1 MGCLVKNA
9 EPGDQLLFSCKFSL
23 PSERIVTDVNDLV
36 FGHGRHI
43 RDRHG
48 TEEDGLDE
56 VILPLDFEE
65 AGYITD
71 DVSFAFLNFIVS

>member
-1 MGCLVKNA
+1 M
-9 EPGDQLLFSCKFSL
+9 
-23 PSERIVTDVNDLV
+23 TDINDLV
-36 FGHGRHI
+36 SGHGRHI

-48 TEEDGLDE
+48 TEEDGMDE

-71 DVSFAFLNFIVS
+71 DVSFAFLNLVVS